1 MSADL
6 DSATQKVQIDRRFT
20 SLSMI
25 EPENKSD
32 YLLKSEQTK
41 FTNSDVA
48 YKQLLKTIESKLL
61 KQDKNKNNAYLDP
74 LGAAQA
80 YRNKNAMQSPQPNKI
95 GSLTERRQQEKGWQ
109 LKPTT
114 VNYFTGQ
121 QLKEKEK
128 PLEKMNAHRELLK
141 ALEVVEL
148 KYSPLKTIPV

>member
-48 YKQLLKTIESKLL
+48 YK
-61 KQDKNKNNAYLDP
+61 
-74 LGAAQA
+74 
-80 YRNKNAMQSPQPNKI
+80 
-95 GSLTERRQQEKGWQ
+95 
-109 LKPTT
+109 
-114 VNYFTGQ
+114 
-121 QLKEKEK
+121 
-128 PLEKMNAHRELLK
+128 
-141 ALEVVEL
+141 
-148 KYSPLKTIPV
+148 